1 MRHPMFIEWIKG
13 SVWSVGC
20 PCGHV
25 EPLCL
30 AQGAT
35 AIVCLACRQEL
46 ALPTLDI
53 ADEPPGWFPGEDS
66 GCPSIV
72 KDDDSGRFDTD
83 ADACIHALA
92 LLLKGDTYTAETYD
106 FAEVAEAIKG
116 SIDMAVARRVK
127 RESCSE

>member
-1 MRHPMFIEWIKG
+1 MNQGKIKWNIDG
-13 SVWSVGC
+13 SVYDVRC

-35 AIVCLACRQEL
+35 AIVCLACKEEL
-46 ALPTLDI
+46 ALPTMDI
-53 ADEPPGWFPGEDS
+53 PDEPPGWFPD
-66 GCPSIV
+66 GCATSIV

-83 ADACIHALA
+83 ADACIHALT
-92 LLLKGDTYTAETYD
+92 LLLKSDAYTAETYD

-116 SIDMAVARRVK
+116 SIDLALSRRVK
-127 RESCSE
+127 RGSCSE